1 MISSNTPIESRTAVP
16 EATEDLEGFDNT
28 VRQDAGSLARA
39 AELSARNIDPPS
51 SIAGYAITRLLGEGA
66 YGSVWLATERN
77 TGKQVAIKFYSHRRG
92 LDWSLLNREVEKL
105 AVLYTSRN
113 IVGLLDVGWDS
124 DPPYYVME
132 FLENG
137 SLANLLEDGALSSN
151 EAVRIAK
158 AILYALVHAHGSGIL
173 HCDLKPANVLLDP
186 DFEPRLCD
194 FGQSRLSDEQN
205 PALGTLFY
213 MAPEQADLRAVPDA
227 RWDVYALGALM
238 YQMLT
243 GEAPFRTP
251 ANERRIREAK
261 TLEDKLTEYRRILRS
276 SPKPALKGVDR
287 RLAEIVER
295 CLKMDPEKRY
305 PNAQAVLE
313 SLEQRDRHRARRP
326 VLILSVFFPI
336 ILLLLLSPMAMNAR
350 NQAVDTA
357 TETLKQRAIES
368 DMLSAN
374 ILSEA
379 VLRELQSRTY
389 QLEKLANSHSL
400 SAHARED
407 SPDDPNEFLIK
418 LNESRKKLAETY
430 EPEFVRSL
438 SADKLKEA
446 RQKILR
452 ARAKAL
458 YGELRDAKAENDERR
473 KAERLSKD
481 TSWFVCD
488 ARGNQLIRFPI
499 DIGTIDKN
507 WNYRDYFHGHNRE
520 YKKGETPADLKPIN
534 KPHLSLAFRSKATK
548 RFMVAISVPIRDD
561 KGEVVGILAR
571 TMELGD
577 LIGDYSAGLRS
588 NREGL
593 RSRTVALVEN
603 LDGKLLDH
611 PWMNRENVEELE
623 QTDRDLKM
631 LSLSEGLQKEMIAA
645 QKRIRRRVQSSAT
658 TGKSPRLAGDNRN
671 GTENFYREDY
681 IDPVGQLDLESA
693 NPYRGEWLAA
703 FAPVG
708 DTGWTVIVQERKS
721 LAVEPIDEMES
732 GLINSGKWAL
742 VIFIVLIVSVWA
754 FLAWRVNDGRT
765 RDTRRNGNSRPNNL
779 STASTRTSTPR

>member
-16 EATEDLEGFDNT
+16 EVTESLEGFDNT

-251 ANERRIREAK
+251 ENERRIREAK
-261 TLEDKLTEYRRILRS
+261 SLENKLAEYRRILRN

-287 RLAEIVER
+287 RLVEIVER
-295 CLKMDPEKRY
+295 CLKMNPEKRF

-313 SLEQRDRHRARRP
+313 ALEQRDRQRARRP

-336 ILLLLLSPMAMNAR
+336 ILLLMLSPMAMNAR

-379 VLRELQSRTY
+379 VLRELNSRTH
-389 QLEKLANSHSL
+389 QLEGLANSYSL
-400 SAHARED
+400 SALAT
-407 SPDDPNEFLIK
+407 NVK
-418 LNESRKKLAETY
+418 LRKRLRNHQMKLAATF
-430 EPEFVRSL
+430 EPEFVRTHSTK
-438 SADKLKEA
+438 KLPDIRNE
-446 RQKILR
+446 ILNER
-452 ARAKAL
+452 VDDL
-458 YGELRDAKAENDERR
+458 FGELRDAKKANDARR
-473 KAERLSKD
+473 KAEGLSKD
-481 TSWFVCD
+481 SSWFVCD
-488 ARGNQLIRFPI
+488 VKGNQLIRFPF
-499 DIGTIDKN
+499 DIKTIDKN

-520 YKKGETPADLKPIN
+520 YKKGETPADIKPIN

-577 LIGDYSAGLRS
+577 LISDYSAGLRS
-588 NREGL
+588 DREGL

-611 PWMNRENVEELE
+611 PWMNRGNVEELE
-623 QTDRDLKM
+623 KTDRDLKM
-631 LSLSEGLQKEMIAA
+631 LSLSESLQKEMIAA
-645 QKRIRRRVQSSAT
+645 QKRIRKRVRSSST
-658 TGKSPRLAGDNRN
+658 TGKSNRLAGDNRN

-681 IDPVGQLDLESA
+681 IDPVGQLELESA
-693 NPYRGEWLAA
+693 QPYRGEWLAA

-765 RDTRRNGNSRPNNL
+765 RAARRNGNGRPHSL
-779 STASTRTSTPR
+779 STATARTSTPR